1 MRAKNMTISFSEVI
15 CAVFG
20 VAIFLAVVAVAGP
33 SDTVEAAAAAGEGR
47 FPDMGGAVAWLNSPP
62 LSGHSLRGKVVLVN
76 FWTYSCINSLRE
88 LPYMKAWAAKYKDAG
103 LVVIG
108 VHTPEFGF
116 EKERANVQQALHD
129 LKITYPVAIDSNY
142 GIWRA
147 FRNNYWP
154 ANYFIDGQ
162 GRIRDHHFGEG
173 EYAAS
178 ERVIRELLKE
188 NGATGLDDADV
199 QIQADGV
206 EARPSGDVRSPET
219 YVGYGKAERFAS
231 PERLEQDFRKT
242 YSPPLSLSLN
252 QWGLGGSWN
261 DGAESAVL
269 QAGPGKIVFR
279 FHARDLHMVLGTV
292 KSGRPVRFRVRLDGR
307 APSHDRGVDSA
318 PDGAAQVSEP
328 RLYQLIRQKGQV
340 EDRTFEIEFLDPGVE
355 TFSFT
360 FG

>member
-1 MRAKNMTISFSEVI
+1 MKPTRSYTTSSLRGSRLESANQGDTAMHAKNMNISFSEAI

-76 FWTYSCINSLRE
+76 FWTYSCINTLRE

-154 ANYFIDGQ
+154 ANYLSMDE
-162 GRIRDHHFGEG
+162 DE
-173 EYAAS
+173 
-178 ERVIRELLKE
+178 
-188 NGATGLDDADV
+188 
-199 QIQADGV
+199 
-206 EARPSGDVRSPET
+206 
-219 YVGYGKAERFAS
+219 FAI
-231 PERLEQDFRKT
+231 T
-242 YSPPLSLSLN
+242 
-252 QWGLGGSWN
+252 
-261 DGAESAVL
+261 
-269 QAGPGKIVFR
+269 I
-279 FHARDLHMVLGTV
+279 
-292 KSGRPVRFRVRLDGR
+292 SGRANMLLRN
-307 APSHDRGVDSA
+307 A
-318 PDGAAQVSEP
+318 
-328 RLYQLIRQKGQV
+328 
-340 EDRTFEIEFLDPGVE
+340 
-355 TFSFT
+355 
-360 FG
+360 

>member
-1 MRAKNMTISFSEVI
+1 MRASNMNVSLPKVI
-15 CAVFG
+15 RAAFG
-20 VAIFLAVVAVAGP
+20 VAILLAVVAVAGR
-33 SDTVEAAAAAGEGR
+33 SHTVEAGAAAGEGR
-47 FPDMGGAVAWLNSPP
+47 FRDMGAAVAWLNSPP

-76 FWTYSCINSLRE
+76 FWTYYCINSLRE

-116 EKERANVQQALHD
+116 KKERANVQQALRD
-129 LKITYPVAIDSNY
+129 LKITYPVAIDSDY
-142 GIWRA
+142 GIWQA

-199 QIQADGV
+199 QISADGV
-206 EARPSGDVRSPET
+206 EAPPSGDVRSPET

-231 PERLEQDFRKT
+231 PERQAHDLRKT
-242 YSPPLSLSLN
+242 YAPPTNPMLN
-252 QWGLGGSWN
+252 QWGLSGLW
-261 DGAESAVL
+261 DVGAESTVL
-269 QAGPGKIVFR
+269 QAASGKIVFR
-279 FHARDLHMVLGTV
+279 FHCRDLHMVLGPAKNG
-292 KSGRPVRFRVRLDGR
+292 KSVRFRVSLDG
-307 APSHDRGVDSA
+307 APPGDDSGTDSG
-318 PDGAAQVSEP
+318 PDGTGEVRLP
-328 RLYQLIRQKGQV
+328 RLYQLIR
-340 EDRTFEIEFLDPGVE
+340 
-355 TFSFT
+355 FT